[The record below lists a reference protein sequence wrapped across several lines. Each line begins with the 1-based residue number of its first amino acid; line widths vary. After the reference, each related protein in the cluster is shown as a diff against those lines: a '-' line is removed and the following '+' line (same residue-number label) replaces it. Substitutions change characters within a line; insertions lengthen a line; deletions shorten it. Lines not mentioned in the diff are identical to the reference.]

1 MNFLAIIKVTQEV
14 ILIRRLT
21 LVALGGWTRPRL
33 LLAKPR
39 KVGTH
44 SHFTDEEET
53 EAKKC

>member
-21 LVALGGWTRPRL
+21 LVALGGWTLPRL
-33 LLAKPR
+33 LLPKPR

-44 SHFTDEEET
+44 CHFTHEEET